1 MAQSW
6 PWGSQIAVQKSIRK
20 PDNGKP
26 MFSLNVT
33 INSTKKVWF
42 VNKMSQMLVTDDVFY
57 WEMFLDFSKKI
68 AVVVDDDHGS

>member
-20 PDNGKP
+20 PDNGKL

-42 VNKMSQMLVTDDVFY
+42 VNKMLQMLVTDDVFY